1 MNLRTGFGVRAQ
13 TQRVDAIEMRADSS
27 REAACRLGLL
37 RSKGTA
43 VDRHPESLGKRRGF
57 FVARSRR
64 KDQNDEV

>member
-13 TQRVDAIEMRADSS
+13 TQRVDAIEMRAGSS

-43 VDRHPESLGKRRGF
+43 VDRHPESLGKRRGIF
-57 FVARSRR
+57 RTF
-64 KDQNDEV
+64 KEEGPENDEV